1 MVGFTKQEFGWLL
14 PMLMGYP
21 ISEGGMDQE
30 TATSLLWKSYPV
42 VGISEELVPV
52 AIEKYLGGTDDP
64 IRKKDLF
71 LDLMGDVMFTV
82 PSMIV
87 ARHSRGES
95 QRSNWRDTSSTTFT
109 LCPAPSLAHPPI
121 DTDVQPAEGR
131 SLEADSKWPGG
142 QGTVLF

>member
-1 MVGFTKQEFGWLL
+1 MPKEILEQKLFNSVPYMVGFNKQEFGWLL
-14 PMLMGYP
+14 PMLMSYP

-82 PSMIV
+82 PSVIV

-95 QRSNWRDTSSTTFT
+95 QR
-109 LCPAPSLAHPPI
+109 
-121 DTDVQPAEGR
+121 
-131 SLEADSKWPGG
+131 
-142 QGTVLF
+142 